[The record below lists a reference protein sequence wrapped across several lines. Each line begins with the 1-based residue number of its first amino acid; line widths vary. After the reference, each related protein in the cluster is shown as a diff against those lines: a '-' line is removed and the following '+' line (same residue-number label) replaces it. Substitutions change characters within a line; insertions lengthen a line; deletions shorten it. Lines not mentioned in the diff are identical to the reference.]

1 MPWLRGGTVAVTNG
15 STTVVGT
22 NADFAANARS
32 GDAFVGPDGLNYE
45 IGNVAGATVISII
58 PAYKGPTV
66 SGSAY
71 AIMPVQGYPKTLTDE
86 FRNISLQW
94 GQKLAALGTTGNY
107 ETLPISKGGTG
118 ATTQADARTAL
129 GLVPTTSRIDTTAG
143 RMVKVGDFGRNGG
156 ANIVQAANVDANA
169 LTVPASYVFNG
180 GGINVPESA
189 YLDVI
194 NHAAAGYS
202 KQFATGLL
210 TDNCYTRVQNNG
222 NFGAWRQFVTR
233 PISGAIA
240 VAEGGTGGTTQ
251 ATARTGLGL
260 KSAAVADIVGPV
272 SQAAGVPTGAVMSY
286 SIDTTTG
293 DRKTF
298 YANGQMTFDGTRQ
311 ANVAVGPG
319 AFIAPAIA
327 RPAEFVGNVSSS
339 SDLAFFTGG
348 SATGNQL
355 YATRQSLTSSTNL
368 YFGAFINMGR
378 SPATE
383 TPNLALGSTTAQ
395 SYLFWFSS
403 VGRWF

>member
-1 MPWLRGGTVAVTNG
+1 MPWYRSGTVSVTQN
-15 STTVVGT
+15 STTVIGT
-22 NADFAANARS
+22 GFSANARA
-32 GDAFVGPDGLNYE
+32 GDAFIGPDGREYE
-45 IGNVAGATVISII
+45 VGNIASDTAISII
-58 PAYKGPTV
+58 PAYQGATA
-66 SGSAY
+66 SGATY
-71 AIMPVQGYPKTLTDE
+71 AIMPVNGYQKTLTDQV
-86 FRNISLQW
+86 RAWINTYGTKMSL
-94 GQKLAALGTTGNY
+94 LGTTGNY
-107 ETLPISKGGTG
+107 DTLPISKGGTG
-118 ATTQADARTAL
+118 ATSQPAAQSAL
-129 GLVPTTSRIDTTAG
+129 GLVPTTSRLDVTTG
-143 RMVKVGDFGRNGG
+143 RMVKVGDYGRNGG
-156 ANIVQAANVDANA
+156 ANIVQAASVDANS
-169 LTVPASYVFNG
+169 LPVPASYVFNG

-233 PISGAIA
+233 PIGGAIT

-293 DRKTF
+293 DRKTL

-355 YATRQSLTSSTNL
+355 YATRQSLTSSANL
-368 YFGAFINMGR
+368 YLGAFINMGR